1 MSGIIVGGSFKNPN
15 DLVAMLAKA
24 FENWV
29 TEDIQKDY
37 WQEQFRDMDRWAY
50 GRETRRKNGDLIGE
64 GRRDIYD
71 LGALYESGLDNFN
84 VNLGSSSIVA
94 SWTWDATNPKNGYH
108 YAVDV
113 HEGLG
118 TSAGFP
124 RQWTDE
130 LASPALFETSDVRL
144 ALKRRIKFA
153 FSA

>member
-1 MSGIIVGGSFKNPN
+1 MSGIIVGGSFSNPN
-15 DLVAMLAKA
+15 NLATKLAKA
-24 FENWV
+24 FEEW
-29 TEDIQKDY
+29 TREDIQKEY
-37 WQEQFRDMDRWAY
+37 WDEQFRDMDRWDY

-71 LGALYESGLDNFN
+71 LGALYESGLENFN
-84 VNLGSSSIVA
+84 VSLGSSAIVA

-118 TSAGFP
+118 TSAGYP

-130 LASPALFETSDVRL
+130 LASPALFEGSDVQL

>member
-84 VNLGSSSIVA
+84 INLGSSNIVA

>member
-15 DLVAMLAKA
+15 DLVARLAKA

-84 VNLGSSSIVA
+84 INLGSSNIVA

-144 ALKRRIKFA
+144 ALKRRIKLA

>member
-15 DLVAMLAKA
+15 DLAARLAKA
-24 FENWV
+24 FEAWA

-37 WQEQFRDMDRWAY
+37 WQEQFRDMDRWVY

-71 LGALYESGLDNFN
+71 LGALYKSGLDSFN
-84 VNLGSSSIVA
+84 INLGSSNIVA

-118 TSAGFP
+118 TSSGYP

-130 LASPALFETSDVRL
+130 LASPALFEASDVRL
-144 ALKRRIKFA
+144 ALKRRIKLA

>member
-1 MSGIIVGGSFKNPN
+1 MSGIIAGGSFKNPN
-15 DLVAMLAKA
+15 DLVARLAKA
-24 FENWV
+24 FEDWA
-29 TEDIQKDY
+29 TEDIQKEY
-37 WQEQFRDMDRWAY
+37 WQEQFRDMDRWEY
-50 GRETRRKNGDLIGE
+50 GRETRRKNGDLISE

-71 LGALYESGLDNFN
+71 LGALYESGLDSFN
-84 VNLGSSSIVA
+84 VNLGSSNIIA
-94 SWTWDATNPKNGYH
+94 SWEWDATNPKNGYH

-118 TSAGFP
+118 TSAGHA

-130 LASPALFETSDVRL
+130 LASPALFEASDVRL

>member
-15 DLVAMLAKA
+15 DLVARLAKA

-84 VNLGSSSIVA
+84 INLGSSNIVA

>member
-1 MSGIIVGGSFKNPN
+1 MSGVIIGGSFKNPN
-15 DLVAMLAKA
+15 DLVARLAKA
-24 FENWV
+24 FEDWV
-29 TEDIQKDY
+29 TEDIQKEY
-37 WQEQFRDMDRWAY
+37 WQEQFRDMDRWEY
-50 GRETRRKNGDLIGE
+50 GRETRRKNGDLISE

-71 LGALYESGLDNFN
+71 LGTLYESGLDGFN
-84 VNLGSSSIVA
+84 VNLGGSNIVA

-118 TSAGFP
+118 TSAGYP

>member
-1 MSGIIVGGSFKNPN
+1 MSGVIIGGSFKNPN
-15 DLVAMLAKA
+15 DLVARLAKA
-24 FENWV
+24 FEDWV
-29 TEDIQKDY
+29 TEDIQKEY
-37 WQEQFRDMDRWAY
+37 WQEQFRDMDRWEY
-50 GRETRRKNGDLIGE
+50 GRETRRKSGDLISE

-71 LGALYESGLDNFN
+71 LGALYESGLDGFN
-84 VNLGSSSIVA
+84 VNLGGSNIVA
-94 SWTWDATNPKNGYH
+94 SWTWDVTNPKNGYH

-118 TSAGFP
+118 TSAGYP

-130 LASPALFETSDVRL
+130 LASPALFEASDVRL

>member
-15 DLVAMLAKA
+15 DLVARLAKA

>member
-15 DLVAMLAKA
+15 DLVARLAKA

-84 VNLGSSSIVA
+84 INLGSSSIVA